1 MPDEGASDV
10 LVELFELLDDL
21 ELLEELPG
29 IREITELCR
38 NPTFRLLCRMCQRLF
53 PKEPEFT
60 LADIV
65 GIDPFDA
72 DELGLT
78 EDL

>member
-1 MPDEGASDV
+1 MPNEGASDV
-10 LVELFELLDDL
+10 LVELFELLQDL

-29 IREITELCR
+29 IREITQLC
-38 NPTFRLLCRMCQRLF
+38 NDPTFRLLCRMCQRLF
-53 PKEPEFT
+53 PKEPDFFIEF
-60 LADIV
+60 A
-65 GIDPFDA
+65 GGFDA